1 MPTELLLLAG
11 GAVAGVFGAVLGIG
25 GGILI
30 VPLLVI
36 GFHTSLISAVGTSLV
51 CVVATSLT
59 AAAQNV
65 RAGRADIR
73 LGIVLELGTVIG
85 AIVAGIGVPLIPE
98 RALAAAFAAL
108 MAYTALTMARG
119 ARVDEPET
127 EAEARTDP
135 TAPDGPQA
143 PAYRSRRLPAA
154 LAGSVGAGAVSA
166 LLGIGGGVVKV
177 PLLRLVMGAPLQVAT
192 ATSNYVIGVTAAA
205 GAYAYLLRGDVE
217 TAIAGPMVI
226 GVAVG
231 ATVGA
236 RVAPHL
242 RARWLALLFAAV
254 AVYVAVE
261 MALRATGLR
270 R

>member
-1 MPTELLLLAG
+1 MPTVLLLLAG
-11 GAVAGVFGAVLGIG
+11 GAVAGLFGALLGIG

-36 GFHTSLISAVGTSLV
+36 GFDVPLTSAVGTSLV
-51 CVVATSLT
+51 CVAATSLT

-73 LGIVLELGTVIG
+73 LGIVLELGTVVG
-85 AIVAGIGVPLIPE
+85 AIVAGVGAPLIPE
-98 RALAAAFAAL
+98 RALAAAFGAL

-119 ARVDEPET
+119 ARLDEHG
-127 EAEARTDP
+127 AEADAWTDP

-154 LAGSVGAGAVSA
+154 LAGSVGAGATSA
-166 LLGIGGGVVKV
+166 VLGIGGGVVKV
-177 PLLRLVMGAPLQVAT
+177 PLLRLVMGAPLHVAT
-192 ATSNYVIGVTAAA
+192 ATSNYVMGVTAAA

-217 TAIAGPMVI
+217 TAIAGPMVV
-226 GVAVG
+226 GVAAG

-236 RVAPHL
+236 LVAPHL
-242 RARWLALLFAAV
+242 RSRWLALLFAAV
-254 AVYVAVE
+254 AIYVAVE
-261 MALRATGLR
+261 MALRAVGVQR
-270 R
+270 